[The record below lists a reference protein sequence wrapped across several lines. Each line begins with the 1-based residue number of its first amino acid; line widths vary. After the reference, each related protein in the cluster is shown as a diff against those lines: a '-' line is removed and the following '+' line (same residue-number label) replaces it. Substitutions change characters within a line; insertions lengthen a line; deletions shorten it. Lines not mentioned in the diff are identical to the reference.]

1 MSDMFWKMT
10 MYWNYSAIHLTN
22 IQQVKL
28 SVIQLNRRN
37 QWRAFLPA
45 TAVNL
50 FSVMILKY
58 R

>member
-1 MSDMFWKMT
+1 